1 MLEKLIM
8 LVTWCDSVECILVL
22 EEGWIRGTQHERTW
36 EWGGGDYCMGLV
48 EGTRA
53 VVPGSSAG
61 QRRKSSWSDTK
72 IFKRT
77 KLPPLFNQEYMESV
91 VVLS

>member
-1 MLEKLIM
+1 M
-8 LVTWCDSVECILVL
+8 
-22 EEGWIRGTQHERTW
+22 IRLSASWSWRRGGFGERNTKGRGS
-36 EWGGGDYCMGLV
+36 GGGDYCMGLV

>member
-1 MLEKLIM
+1 M
-8 LVTWCDSVECILVL
+8 DSGNATRRDVGV
-22 EEGWIRGTQHERTW
+22 
-36 EWGGGDYCMGLV
+36 GGGDYCMGMV
-48 EGTRA
+48 EGMRTD
-53 VVPGSSAG
+53 VPGLSTG